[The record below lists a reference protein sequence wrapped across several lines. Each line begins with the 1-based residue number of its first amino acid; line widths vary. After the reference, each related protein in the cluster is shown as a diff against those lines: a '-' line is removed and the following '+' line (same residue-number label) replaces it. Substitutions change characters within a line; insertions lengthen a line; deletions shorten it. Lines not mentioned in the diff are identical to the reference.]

1 MLITLHSVKDVAT
14 MLYKSNY
21 GEWSKDYEACLAVAQ
36 YLEDLSKKT
45 NTPIEVDIN
54 LIASRFIIYKNLWHY
69 NSIFTPSVETIEE
82 LAEITTIIPLVN
94 GRFIAQNF

>member
-21 GEWSKDYEACLAVAQ
+21 GQWSKDYEACLSVAQ
-36 YLEDLSKKT
+36 YLENLSEET
-45 NTPIEVDIN
+45 NTPIEVDVIDIAARFSIYTN
-54 LIASRFIIYKNLWHY
+54 LEDY
-69 NSIFTPSVETIEE
+69 NDTFAPSVETIEE
-82 LAEITTIIPLVN
+82 LKEMTTVIPIVN